1 MKKVLIIGAGPAGLT
16 AAYELLKTGE
26 YDVTVLER
34 SQDIGGISK
43 TVRYRDNRM
52 DIGGHRF
59 FSKDERV
66 MQWWADMMP
75 LQGAPAMDDRLL
87 NREVPLAEG
96 GPDPEKEDRVMLT
109 RNRVSRI
116 YYQHHFFDYPISLKW
131 ETLKT
136 MGFATTMQVGFSYL
150 AACIHKRPNDNL
162 ENFYINSFGKKL
174 YSMFFEGYTE
184 KLWGRHPR
192 EIDASWGKQ
201 CTKEL
206 SSGTCSPRCSC
217 PRSAASSR
225 CRPPSS
231 RSSAIP
237 NTARGSSG
245 RPPRRRSK
253 SWAAGFLRAARFWGR
268 GRRTERWSV
277 CASGTVRASGTWR
290 ATFSSAPC
298 PSRIWLQA

>member
-34 SQDIGGISK
+34 SQEIGGISK

-150 AACIHKRPNDNL
+150 SACIHKRPNDNL
-162 ENFYINSFGKKL
+162 
-174 YSMFFEGYTE
+174 
-184 KLWGRHPR
+184 
-192 EIDASWGKQ
+192 
-201 CTKEL
+201 
-206 SSGTCSPRCSC
+206 
-217 PRSAASSR
+217 
-225 CRPPSS
+225 
-231 RSSAIP
+231 
-237 NTARGSSG
+237 
-245 RPPRRRSK
+245 
-253 SWAAGFLRAARFWGR
+253 
-268 GRRTERWSV
+268 
-277 CASGTVRASGTWR
+277 
-290 ATFSSAPC
+290 
-298 PSRIWLQA
+298 

>member
-34 SQDIGGISK
+34 SQEIGGISK

-59 FSKDERV
+59 FSKDDRV

-116 YYQHHFFDYPISLKW
+116 YYQHHFFDYPISLA
-131 ETLKT
+131 EDHGLCHHHA
-136 MGFATTMQVGFSYL
+136 GGLQLSGGL
-150 AACIHKRPNDNL
+150 HPQAAQRQ
-162 ENFYINSFGKKL
+162 SGKFL
-174 YSMFFEGYTE
+174 
-184 KLWGRHPR
+184 H
-192 EIDASWGKQ
+192 Q
-201 CTKEL
+201 
-206 SSGTCSPRCSC
+206 
-217 PRSAASSR
+217 
-225 CRPPSS
+225 
-231 RSSAIP
+231 
-237 NTARGSSG
+237 
-245 RPPRRRSK
+245 
-253 SWAAGFLRAARFWGR
+253 FLRQEAILH
-268 GRRTERWSV
+268 V
-277 CASGTVRASGTWR
+277 
-290 ATFSSAPC
+290 
-298 PSRIWLQA
+298 L

>member
-59 FSKDERV
+59 FSKDDRV

-87 NREVPLAEG
+87 NRQVPLTPG

-136 MGFATTMQVGFSYL
+136 MGFATTMQVGLAIWRPASTSGPTTIWKISTSIPSARSYTPCSL
-150 AACIHKRPNDNL
+150 RVTPR
-162 ENFYINSFGKKL
+162 SFGAVIP
-174 YSMFFEGYTE
+174 
-184 KLWGRHPR
+184 GRSTP
-192 EIDASWGKQ
+192 
-201 CTKEL
+201 
-206 SSGTCSPRCSC
+206 
-217 PRSAASSR
+217 
-225 CRPPSS
+225 
-231 RSSAIP
+231 
-237 NTARGSSG
+237 
-245 RPPRRRSK
+245 
-253 SWAAGFLRAARFWGR
+253 AGA
-268 GRRTERWSV
+268 
-277 CASGTVRASGTWR
+277 
-290 ATFSSAPC
+290 SSAP
-298 PSRIWLQA
+298 RN